1 MSLNTF
7 IFYSLLRKPMWFP
20 LLKVVSPLQTM
31 SDFRWFF
38 LSAGPDGGTDIQP
51 KQSAN
56 SVVKNEGKQ
65 REKLEKQRERQE
77 EKRPPV
83 GDSRAALKLMM
94 CYWRYCIPYYIV
106 FMAFTFLLQRR
117 ELHVPPARQAKT
129 SLFSGLECKR
139 SPPTSIL
146 CHAIP
151 YYTIPYHTI
160 PIPIPIPNWGSKAP
174 ERAAVGD

>member
-7 IFYSLLRKPMWFP
+7 IFYSLFRKPVWFP

-51 KQSAN
+51 KPSAN

-106 FMAFTFLLQRR
+106 FMAFTFCYREESSMFRR
-117 ELHVPPARQAKT
+117 LDKQKLPF
-129 SLFSGLECKR
+129 SL
-139 SPPTSIL
+139 
-146 CHAIP
+146 
-151 YYTIPYHTI
+151 
-160 PIPIPIPNWGSKAP
+160 
-174 ERAAVGD
+174 V

>member
-77 EKRPPV
+77 EKASASWRL
-83 GDSRAALKLMM
+83 SRGIEIDDVLLALL
-94 CYWRYCIPYYIV
+94 YTILYSFYG
-106 FMAFTFLLQRR
+106 FHFLLQRR

-146 CHAIP
+146 CHAMP
-151 YYTIPYHTI
+151 YYTIPYHTHSYSH
-160 PIPIPIPNWGSKAP
+160 SKL
-174 ERAAVGD
+174 G